1 MAAEI
6 DAQSALDDFREKL
19 AGFDVERLATS
30 LGVSTDLLESLGLR
44 EFSGLLNNPPP
55 GLDELVALGNVMDD
69 NKSNEYDVIVVD
81 TAPTG
86 HTLRLLALPQFL
98 DGLLGK
104 LIKLRMKL
112 SGLTSTLQAFLG
124 DTKAKERAQT
134 LDNAME
140 NLEDFK
146 IKMTKMEERLKD
158 STTTN
163 FLVVTIPTTLA
174 VKESERLVAELT
186 QKGITVSDVVVNQC
200 VGEVGGAWV
209 STMSLVFD
217 ASNTHLV
224 NNRRFCQRSSIKL
237 LQQKKG
243 WSAKVDQ

>member
-69 NKSNEYDVIVVD
+69 KSNDYDVIVVD

-217 ASNTHLV
+217 ASNAHLV

>member
-69 NKSNEYDVIVVD
+69 KSNDYDVIVVD